1 MICIFLECE
10 GCGSYS
16 AFGNSD
22 DSEREGGIMM
32 YGRMGQQR
40 VERMAGQ
47 WAGNSR
53 TTVNKNDGNK
63 RSAEGAKYYTRQ
75 VS

>member
-1 MICIFLECE
+1 LECA

-22 DSEREGGIMM
+22 DSEQEGRITM
-32 YGRMGQQR
+32 YGRTGQQQA
-40 VERMAGQ
+40 ERMAGQ
-47 WAGNSR
+47 WAGNSG
-53 TTVNKNDGNK
+53 TTVNKNDGNE
-63 RSAEGAKYYTRQ
+63 RSAEGAKYYIRQ